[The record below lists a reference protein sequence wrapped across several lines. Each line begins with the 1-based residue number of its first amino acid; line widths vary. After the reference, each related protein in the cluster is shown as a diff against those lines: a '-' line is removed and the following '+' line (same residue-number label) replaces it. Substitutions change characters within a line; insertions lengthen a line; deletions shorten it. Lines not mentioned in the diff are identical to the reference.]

1 MPMKK
6 SVKAKPAKKTPKK
19 PSKKKSLPVKRAG
32 KMVFEFECQSDPKE
46 IAKVEPFLQKINKAT
61 KMDDGT
67 FYRLLVAG
75 TEAINNGILHGN
87 KSDPH
92 KTVSVLCTFDS
103 RKLVFRVRDQGKGF
117 KPEEVPDPLE
127 EKNLLKTS
135 GRGIFLMRSLM
146 DSVSFSVTT
155 VGTEVELVIDMK
167 HHG

>member
-1 MPMKK
+1 MPMEKL
-6 SVKAKPAKKTPKK
+6 AKPK
-19 PSKKKSLPVKRAG
+19 SKKKPERKTARPSKRIRRL
-32 KMVFEFECQSDPKE
+32 KFEFECKSDPKE

-61 KMDDGT
+61 RMDDGT

-87 KSDPH
+87 KSDPS
-92 KTVSVLCTFDS
+92 KSVFATCTVDS
-103 RKLVFRVRDQGKGF
+103 RSLVLRVTDQGRGF

-146 DSVSFSVTT
+146 DKVAFKVTT
-155 VGTEVELVIDMK
+155 EGTEVELVIDMK

>member
-1 MPMKK
+1 MK
-6 SVKAKPAKKTPKK
+6 KPAKSKSKKITGKKTPI
-19 PSKKKSLPVKRAG
+19 PSKRIER
-32 KMVFEFECQSDPKE
+32 MVFEFECKSDPKE
-46 IAKVEPFLQKINKAT
+46 IAKVEPFLQTINKAT
-61 KMDDGT
+61 RMDDGT

-87 KSDPH
+87 KSDSN
-92 KTVSVLCTFDS
+92 KSVFATCTVDS

-146 DSVSFSVTT
+146 DKVAFKVTT
-155 VGTEVELVIDMK
+155 EGTEVELVIDMK

>member
-6 SVKAKPAKKTPKK
+6 
-19 PSKKKSLPVKRAG
+19 PSKSKSRKKGEKKVSSSSKRMRR
-32 KMVFEFECQSDPKE
+32 MVFEFECKSDPKE

-61 KMDDGT
+61 RMDDGT

-87 KSDPH
+87 KSDPS
-92 KTVSVLCTFDS
+92 KSVFATCTVDS
-103 RKLVFRVRDQGKGF
+103 RTLVFLVRDQGRGF
-117 KPEEVPDPLE
+117 KPEDVPDPLE

-146 DSVSFSVTT
+146 DKVVFTVTRE
-155 VGTEVELVIDMK
+155 GTEVELVIDMK

>member
-6 SVKAKPAKKTPKK
+6 PAK
-19 PSKKKSLPVKRAG
+19 SKSRKRIAT
-32 KMVFEFECQSDPKE
+32 KAQPTSKRVSRMVFEFVCKSDPKE
-46 IAKVEPFLQKINKAT
+46 IARVEPFLHTINKAT
-61 KMDDGT
+61 RMDDGT

-87 KSDPH
+87 KSDPS
-92 KTVSVLCTFDS
+92 KSVTAICTVDS
-103 RKLVFRVRDQGKGF
+103 RKLVFRVKDQGRGF

-146 DSVSFSVTT
+146 DKVTFTVTT
-155 VGTEVELVIDMK
+155 EGTVVELEIDMK

>member
-1 MPMKK
+1 MKK
-6 SVKAKPAKKTPKK
+6 PVKSKRVKK
-19 PSKKKSLPVKRAG
+19 PSKKTSPPVKRG
-32 KMVFEFECQSDPKE
+32 KDIFFEFQCQSDPKE

-87 KSDPH
+87 KSDPN
-92 KTVSVLCTFDS
+92 KSVFVTCVFD
-103 RKLVFRVRDQGKGF
+103 RRTLIFRVKDQGKGF
-117 KPEEVPDPLE
+117 KPENVPDPLE

-146 DSVSFSVTT
+146 DKVAFTVSDE
-155 VGTEVELVIDMK
+155 GTEVELVIDMQ

>member
-6 SVKAKPAKKTPKK
+6 SVKSNPAKKTA
-19 PSKKKSLPVKRAG
+19 KKKTPSQRVK
-32 KMVFEFECQSDPKE
+32 KMLFEFECKSDPKE

-87 KSDPH
+87 KSDPN
-92 KTVSVLCTFDS
+92 KTVSVICTCDS
-103 RKLVFRVRDQGKGF
+103 RNLVFRVKDQGKGF
-117 KPEEVPDPLE
+117 KPEDVPDPLE
-127 EKNLLKTS
+127 EKNLMKTS

-146 DSVSFSVTT
+146 DQVSFTVTT
-155 VGTEVELVIDMK
+155 EGTEVELVIDMK

>member
-6 SVKAKPAKKTPKK
+6 PAKSKPRKRTETRTPR
-19 PSKKKSLPVKRAG
+19 PSKRIPPML
-32 KMVFEFECQSDPKE
+32 FEFEFKSDPKE

-61 KMDDGT
+61 RMDDGT

-87 KSDPH
+87 KSDPS
-92 KTVSVLCTFDS
+92 KSVFVTCAVDS
-103 RKLVFRVRDQGKGF
+103 RKLVFRVKDQGRGF

-127 EKNLLKTS
+127 EKNLLKIS

-146 DSVSFSVTT
+146 DKVAFTVTSE
-155 VGTEVELVIDMK
+155 GTEVELEIDMR

>member
-6 SVKAKPAKKTPKK
+6 HVKSKSTRKPEKKTPRPLKGIRQM
-19 PSKKKSLPVKRAG
+19 S
-32 KMVFEFECQSDPKE
+32 FEFECKSDPKE
-46 IAKVEPFLQKINKAT
+46 IAKVEPFLNKINEAT

-87 KSDPH
+87 KSDPD
-92 KTVSVLCTFDS
+92 KSVFVICTVDS
-103 RKLVFRVRDQGKGF
+103 RKLVFRVRDQGRGF

-127 EKNLLKTS
+127 EKNLMKTS

-146 DSVSFSVTT
+146 DSVAFRVTRD
-155 VGTEVELVIDMK
+155 GTEVELVIDMK